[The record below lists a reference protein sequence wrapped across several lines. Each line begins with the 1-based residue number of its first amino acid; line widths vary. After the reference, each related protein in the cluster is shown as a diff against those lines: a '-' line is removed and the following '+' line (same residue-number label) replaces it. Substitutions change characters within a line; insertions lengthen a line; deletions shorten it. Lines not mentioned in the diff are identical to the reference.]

1 MKKIPTL
8 FERIY
13 NDHRVV
19 GITDDIT
26 PGCELAFHQGIATI
40 KIDGSCCAIIDNKFY
55 KRYDAK
61 KGKKPPVRAIPCC
74 DPDPVT
80 GHWPHWIEVDPSS
93 PGDRWFAEAF
103 KNSREMGMELDAGTY
118 EAIGPHF
125 ETNPYKLD
133 RDILVK
139 HGEMLVD
146 VKRDFDSISQWLND
160 NPVEGLVFWLDGEPV
175 CKIKRTDFGYEWP
188 VKEK

>member
-8 FERIY
+8 FTRIY
-13 NDHRVV
+13 ENNEVV
-19 GITDDIT
+19 GIKDEIT
-26 PGCELAFHQGIATI
+26 PGCELAFYQGIATV
-40 KIDGSCCAIIDNKFY
+40 KIDGFCCAIICDKFY

-61 KGKKPPVRAIPCC
+61 KGKRPPARAIPCC

-93 PGDRWFAEAF
+93 PGDKWFAEAF
-103 KNSREMGMELDAGTY
+103 NNSRKMDMDLENGTY

-125 ETNPYKLD
+125 QGNPYNLKE
-133 RDILVK
+133 DILVK
-139 HGEMLVD
+139 HGTMIAD
-146 VKRDFDSISQWLND
+146 IKRDFESISQWLND
-160 NPVEGLVFWLDGEPV
+160 HPVEGLVFWLNGEPM

>member
-8 FERIY
+8 FTRVYE
-13 NDHRVV
+13 NNKVV
-19 GITDDIT
+19 GIKDEIT
-26 PGCELAFHQGIATI
+26 PGCELAFYQGIATV
-40 KIDGSCCAIIDNKFY
+40 KIDGSCCAIIGDKYY

-61 KGKKPPVRAIPCC
+61 KGKRPPARAIPCC

-93 PGDRWFAEAF
+93 PGDKWFAEAF
-103 KNSREMGMELDAGTY
+103 NNSRKMGMDWESGTY

-125 ETNPYKLD
+125 QGNPYNLKE
-133 RDILVK
+133 DILVK
-139 HGEMLVD
+139 HGTMIAD
-146 VKRDFDSISQWLND
+146 IKRDFESISQWLND
-160 NPVEGLVFWLDGEPV
+160 HPVEGLVFWLNGEPM